1 MAPPADPTTSAP
13 SSGGSDRYLY
23 YRQTSSA
30 SSSTHGTGQP
40 HHAIASRHATVG
52 TIRYT
57 CLPHS
62 YLSPSNEIG
71 WVGPHVTVGVR
82 SLHCS
87 PLTGP
92 LARMVAE
99 EARGGYREEKKVDD
113 DADRGSDSGPPA
125 VAASA
130 GAEASG
136 GSRGYV
142 HPFRALPNSPST
154 TPAHSADSLVA
165 PQEFTVTA
173 KMNGLCSMTSMGFGS
188 MSCGGGGND
197 EISTG
202 SVPLVPVALD
212 PGFDAASEQRQTLAS
227 DPPPTC
233 MSTHVARFDPS
244 TVSSISTRGSKAAS
258 SPNQKD
264 GTAANFTKVFN
275 HGEELTLPLR
285 YRDLSRDASIYFRV
299 YAPST
304 ERFEGGLRRP
314 GGARLVATATLPLFD
329 NTGKLRTGLQKLRLD
344 MVPPIAG
351 TSDSVICNA
360 GREGEEEDPLWE
372 ASLVL
377 EGIRQTVARAEV
389 GKQPPPGSFSLSGA
403 SSAPSTPRRSLAS
416 GGFTGAMTQSSAQTG
431 YGRSR
436 QQQPG
441 GGGSARQPGLPGPN
455 FALPNP
461 TGPVPWLDA
470 MTRRQCLEDID
481 ALRTQIASGDYPS
494 PSQTYHEEGRLATPP
509 AHLIIELPDFN
520 IPIVHEETP
529 YPPPAHGASG
539 TVTAYD
545 VSLYRRQ
552 RAKAKGAAKDEYDAG
567 ISLVQVLDY
576 ENTNDAHNPVEDKYR
591 TLAHD
596 LLRGHIDPTL
606 KPSRA
611 QRQALS
617 EIISSPSRHP
627 TNEERD
633 LLWRFRFHL
642 VDDRRALSKFLLAV
656 DWSQPSEVVQ
666 AAELLD
672 QWRSRSPIEVTDALR
687 LLGKDVSDRAGL
699 RHAGLVREYAI
710 ETLGKA
716 EDGELRLYLLQL
728 VQAIKYEAEE
738 ESDNSGLNDRGT
750 KSNKDHKKKLKTA
763 THSLASFLI
772 DRASRNLELAN
783 YFYWYLRVELSD
795 PTHGTHYTHVFE
807 ALKEKLSNTQTEGS
821 ERADTAS
828 QSNLADGGTSS
839 GGGVSSSSSVQSHS
853 YSVKSALR
861 GMKGMGAKLEK
872 AFLHHGQGHDQH
884 SSACGGQRLHPSMW
898 DVLVAQD
905 RLISGIMDCQRRARD
920 SRGKK
925 DAKEGF
931 LRDALATEGYGKI
944 EGGISTPKGGSV
956 PLPSAPSVMVT
967 GVRSESV
974 RMFKSALYPA
984 VVEFTVGRRNDRADA
999 ENDDLRGRQVY
1010 TTRSELSAALAG
1022 NGNES
1027 AKKRATEETE
1037 RKNSSAFKV
1046 IVKTGDD
1053 LRQDQL
1059 VIMMI
1064 QLMDRLLKRATLDL
1078 CLKPY
1083 AILATSASTG
1093 LVEFVDGSIPI
1104 SQVLANNNN
1113 SILQFFKKT
1122 APRQGAK
1129 YGIDP
1134 DVMQTYLRSCAGY
1147 CVITYL
1153 LGVGDRHLDN
1163 IMLLPSGHFFHIE

>member
-1 MAPPADPTTSAP
+1 MAPPAAAAAPASAP
-13 SSGGSDRYLY
+13 SSGGSDPYLY
-23 YRQTSSA
+23 YHQTSSSA
-30 SSSTHGTGQP
+30 SPSAHGTNGQP
-40 HHAIASRHATVG
+40 RRHHAAAG

-62 YLSPSNEIG
+62 YLSPANRVG
-71 WVGPHVTVGVR
+71 WGGPHVTVGVR

-92 LARMVAE
+92 LARILAE
-99 EARGGYREEKKVDD
+99 EERQHPPGPPGGGHREEKKVDD
-113 DADRGSDSGPPA
+113 TTPPA
-125 VAASA
+125 R
-130 GAEASG
+130 G
-136 GSRGYV
+136 GGYV

-154 TPAHSADSLVA
+154 PTAQSADGLVA
-165 PQEFTVTA
+165 PQEFSVTTTIS
-173 KMNGLCSMTSMGFGS
+173 GLCSISGGSQGIMMGYGAVS
-188 MSCGGGGND
+188 SSD

-202 SVPLVPVALD
+202 SVPLVPISLD
-212 PGFDAASEQRQTLAS
+212 PGFDAVARALSSS

-233 MSTHVARFDPS
+233 MSTHVARFDPRMG
-244 TVSSISTRGSKAAS
+244 SISTRSAGSTDVS
-258 SPNQKD
+258 S
-264 GTAANFTKVFN
+264 
-275 HGEELTLPLR
+275 HGETLTLPLR
-285 YRDLSRDASIYFRV
+285 YRDLSRDASIQFRV
-299 YAPST
+299 YARTT
-304 ERFEGGLRRP
+304 ERTQGGARRP
-314 GGARLVATATLPLFD
+314 GGERLVATASLSLFD
-329 NTGKLRTGLQKLRLD
+329 STGKLRTGLQKLRLE
-344 MVPPIAG
+344 MVPSAADTPAPTTDST
-351 TSDSVICNA
+351 TSSS
-360 GREGEEEDPLWE
+360 GEEEDPLWA
-372 ASLVL
+372 ASRIL
-377 EGIRQTVARAEV
+377 EGIRQTVARAEAS
-389 GKQPPPGSFSLSGA
+389 KQPPSGPSA
-403 SSAPSTPRRSLAS
+403 STPSTPSRSLAG
-416 GGFTGAMTQSSAQTG
+416 GGFSGAMTQSSAQTG

-436 QQQPG
+436 QQRPG
-441 GGGSARQPGLPGPN
+441 GGAARQPGLPGPN

-470 MTRRQCLEDID
+470 MTRRQCLEEID
-481 ALRTQIASGDYPS
+481 ALRTQIASGDFPS
-494 PSQTYHEEGRLATPP
+494 PAFTYYEGGRSNTPP
-509 AHLIIELPDFN
+509 AQLIIELPNFN

-552 RAKAKGAAKDEYDAG
+552 RAKATGAAKDEYDAG
-567 ISLVQVLDY
+567 LSLVQVLDY
-576 ENTNDAHNPVEDKYR
+576 ENANDAHNPVEDKYR

-738 ESDNSGLNDRGT
+738 ESSSSGQGSNSAKTDT
-750 KSNKDHKKKLKTA
+750 KKFKAA

-783 YFYWYLRVELSD
+783 YLYWYLRVELSD

-807 ALKEKLSNTQTEGS
+807 ALKEKLSSTQAEGS
-821 ERADTAS
+821 GRVGAS
-828 QSNLADGGTSS
+828 LQSHLAEGGS
-839 GGGVSSSSSVQSHS
+839 GGGVSSSSSVHSHS

-861 GMKGMGAKLEK
+861 GMKGMGAKIEK
-872 AFLHHGQGHDQH
+872 AFLHHGHDNHSPTGGHK
-884 SSACGGQRLHPSMW
+884 SHPTMW
-898 DVLVAQD
+898 DILVAQD

-931 LRDALATEGYGKI
+931 LRDALASEGYGKI
-944 EGGISTPKGGSV
+944 EGGLPTPKGGSV
-956 PLPSAPSVMVT
+956 PLPSAPNVMVT
-967 GVRSESV
+967 GVRSETV

-984 VVEFTVGRRNDRADA
+984 VVEFNVGRRSDCAAADK
-999 ENDDLRGRQVY
+999 NNLRGREVY
-1010 TTRSELSAALAG
+1010 TTRSELSTALAG
-1022 NGNES
+1022 TGTDTDEAN
-1027 AKKRATEETE
+1027 AKKAIEEAE
-1037 RKNSSAFKV
+1037 KRNSAFKV

-1113 SILQFFKKT
+1113 SILQFLKKS
-1122 APRQGAK
+1122 APRQEAK

>member
-1 MAPPADPTTSAP
+1 M
-13 SSGGSDRYLY
+13 
-23 YRQTSSA
+23 
-30 SSSTHGTGQP
+30 
-40 HHAIASRHATVG
+40 
-52 TIRYT
+52 
-57 CLPHS
+57 
-62 YLSPSNEIG
+62 
-71 WVGPHVTVGVR
+71 
-82 SLHCS
+82 
-87 PLTGP
+87 
-92 LARMVAE
+92 
-99 EARGGYREEKKVDD
+99 
-113 DADRGSDSGPPA
+113 
-125 VAASA
+125 
-130 GAEASG
+130 
-136 GSRGYV
+136 
-142 HPFRALPNSPST
+142 
-154 TPAHSADSLVA
+154 
-165 PQEFTVTA
+165 
-173 KMNGLCSMTSMGFGS
+173 
-188 MSCGGGGND
+188 
-197 EISTG
+197 
-202 SVPLVPVALD
+202 
-212 PGFDAASEQRQTLAS
+212 
-227 DPPPTC
+227 
-233 MSTHVARFDPS
+233 
-244 TVSSISTRGSKAAS
+244 
-258 SPNQKD
+258 
-264 GTAANFTKVFN
+264 
-275 HGEELTLPLR
+275 
-285 YRDLSRDASIYFRV
+285 
-299 YAPST
+299 
-304 ERFEGGLRRP
+304 
-314 GGARLVATATLPLFD
+314 
-329 NTGKLRTGLQKLRLD
+329 
-344 MVPPIAG
+344 
-351 TSDSVICNA
+351 
-360 GREGEEEDPLWE
+360 
-372 ASLVL
+372 
-377 EGIRQTVARAEV
+377 
-389 GKQPPPGSFSLSGA
+389 
-403 SSAPSTPRRSLAS
+403 
-416 GGFTGAMTQSSAQTG
+416 
-431 YGRSR
+431 
-436 QQQPG
+436 
-441 GGGSARQPGLPGPN
+441 
-455 FALPNP
+455 
-461 TGPVPWLDA
+461 
-470 MTRRQCLEDID
+470 
-481 ALRTQIASGDYPS
+481 

-520 IPIVHEETP
+520 IPIVYEETP
-529 YPPPAHGASG
+529 YPPLAHGASG

-552 RAKAKGAAKDEYDAG
+552 RTKAKGAAKDEYDAG
-567 ISLVQVLDY
+567 ISLAQVLDY

-738 ESDNSGLNDRGT
+738 ESDKSGLDG
-750 KSNKDHKKKLKTA
+750 KGAKANKDHKKKLKTA

-807 ALKEKLSNTQTEGS
+807 ALKEKLSSTQAEGS
-821 ERADTAS
+821 GRADTAS
-828 QSNLADGGTSS
+828 RSNLAEGGTSS
-839 GGGVSSSSSVQSHS
+839 GGVMSSSSSVQSHS

-872 AFLHHGQGHDQH
+872 AFLHNGQGHDQY
-884 SSACGGQRLHPSMW
+884 SSAGGGQTLHPSMW

-905 RLISGIMDCQRRARD
+905 RLISGIMDCQRKARD

-931 LRDALATEGYGKI
+931 LRNALATEGYGKI
-944 EGGISTPKGGSV
+944 KGGISTPKGRSV
-956 PLPSAPSVMVT
+956 PLPSAPGIMVT

-984 VVEFTVGRRNDRADA
+984 VVEFNVGRRNDRADA
-999 ENDDLRGRQVY
+999 GNDDLRGRQVY
-1010 TTRSELSAALAG
+1010 ATRSELSAALAG

-1027 AKKRATEETE
+1027 AKEKVTEETE
-1037 RKNSSAFKV
+1037 RKKSSTFKV

-1113 SILQFFKKT
+1113 SILQFFKKA

-1163 IMLLPSGHFFHIE
+1163 IMLLPSGHFFHIDFGFIFGRDPKPLPPAFRLTREMVDGMGGVDCRLCSLPFSNPVKPLILFENQLA

>member
-1 MAPPADPTTSAP
+1 
-13 SSGGSDRYLY
+13 
-23 YRQTSSA
+23 
-30 SSSTHGTGQP
+30 
-40 HHAIASRHATVG
+40 
-52 TIRYT
+52 
-57 CLPHS
+57 
-62 YLSPSNEIG
+62 
-71 WVGPHVTVGVR
+71 
-82 SLHCS
+82 
-87 PLTGP
+87 
-92 LARMVAE
+92 MVAKE
-99 EARGGYREEKKVDD
+99 ERGGYREEKKVDD
-113 DADRGSDSGPPA
+113 DAGSGSDSAPA
-125 VAASA
+125 VAVLA
-130 GAEASG
+130 GAPAASG
-136 GSRGYV
+136 GSSSAGDA

-154 TPAHSADSLVA
+154 TTAHSADSLVA

-173 KMNGLCSMTSMGFGS
+173 KINGLCSITSMGVGS
-188 MSCGGGGND
+188 MSCDTNGSSGGND

-202 SVPLVPVALD
+202 SVPLVPIALD
-212 PGFDAASEQRQTLAS
+212 PGFDAATEQRQTLAS

-233 MSTHVARFDPS
+233 MSTHVARFDPRK
-244 TVSSISTRGSKAAS
+244 VSSISSNRGSKAAS
-258 SPNQKD
+258 TPKTKD
-264 GTAANFTKVFN
+264 GIEAADPTNVSN

-285 YRDLSRDASIYFRV
+285 YRDLSRDASIHFRV

-304 ERFEGGLRRP
+304 ERVEGSLRRP
-314 GGARLVATATLPLFD
+314 GGARLVATATLSLFD

-351 TSDSVICNA
+351 TSYHSICNV
-360 GREGEEEDPLWE
+360 GREEEDPLWE

-377 EGIRQTVARAEV
+377 QGIRQTAAREDV
-389 GKQPPPGSFSLSGA
+389 DKQPSSGSSSLSGPL
-403 SSAPSTPRRSLAS
+403 SGPSTPSRSLAG

-461 TGPVPWLDA
+461 TGPVAWLDA
-470 MTRRQCLEDID
+470 MTRRQCLEEID
-481 ALRTQIASGDYPS
+481 TLRTQIASGDYPS
-494 PSQTYHEEGRLATPP
+494 PSQTYPEEGRLATPP

-520 IPIVHEETP
+520 IPIVHEEMP

-552 RAKAKGAAKDEYDAG
+552 RAKAKGAAKNEYDAG

-728 VQAIKYEAEE
+728 VQAIKYEAED
-738 ESDNSGLNDRGT
+738 ESDKSGLDGKGT
-750 KSNKDHKKKLKTA
+750 KGNKDHKKKLKTA

-807 ALKEKLSNTQTEGS
+807 ALKEKLSNTQAEGS
-821 ERADTAS
+821 GRADTAS
-828 QSNLADGGTSS
+828 RPTLAEGGTSS
-839 GGGVSSSSSVQSHS
+839 GGVMSSSSSVQSHS

-884 SSACGGQRLHPSMW
+884 SSAGGGQTLHPSMW

-905 RLISGIMDCQRRARD
+905 RLISGIMDCQRKARD

-925 DAKEGF
+925 DAKEDF
-931 LRDALATEGYGKI
+931 LRNALATEGYGKI
-944 EGGISTPKGGSV
+944 EGGILTPKGRSV
-956 PLPSAPSVMVT
+956 PLPSAPGIMVT

-984 VVEFTVGRRNDRADA
+984 VVEFNVGRRNDRADA

-1027 AKKRATEETE
+1027 AKEEVTEETE
-1037 RKNSSAFKV
+1037 RKKSSTFKV

-1113 SILQFFKKT
+1113 SILQFFKKA